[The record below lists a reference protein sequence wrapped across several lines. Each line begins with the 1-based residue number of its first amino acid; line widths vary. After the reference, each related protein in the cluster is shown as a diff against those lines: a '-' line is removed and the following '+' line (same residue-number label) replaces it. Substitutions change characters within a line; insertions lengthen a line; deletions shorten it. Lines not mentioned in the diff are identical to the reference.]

1 MENASKA
8 LIIAGA
14 ILLSILII
22 SLGLII
28 YNQAKTT
35 IDSVNLSEQEVQTF
49 NAKFSSYAGQNVSTS
64 KVNQLIQQV
73 IATNQASLDAA
84 ETAKYVTITFP
95 GVSGASTTISCTQ
108 SGGASY
114 SNQDKTVK
122 TGRTYTVEITN
133 NSKTGLV
140 EKIVVK

>member
-22 SLGLII
+22 TLGLII

-49 NAKFSSYAGQNVSTS
+49 NAKFSSYAGTNVSAS

-73 IATNQASLDAA
+73 IATNQSSYEAGEAD
-84 ETAKYVTITFP
+84 KYITISFP
-95 GVSGASTTISCTQ
+95 GVTENTTIT
-108 SGGASY
+108 GANTGTTY
-114 SNQDKTVK
+114 SSTDKTVK
-122 TGRTYTVEITN
+122 TGSTYSVLIEN
-133 NSKTGLV
+133 NGTTGLV
-140 EKIVVK
+140 HTITVTKN